1 MPNTLARPPAPPP
14 PPVFPIW
21 GVPLAAIT
29 YKEALDRVVALIERG
44 EPSYFITANMHYAML
59 VERMPQLEEVTRG
72 ADFIVSDGGPFLR
85 IAAWKGGRLPE
96 RIAGSDM
103 TFDLCRVAAERGYKV
118 FLLGGGPGVGVAAAE
133 NLRRRHPGL
142 QVSGV
147 ASPVIGAPGEA
158 WEEELAEQIHAA
170 APHLLLAGLGMPKG
184 ELVLARLHRQWGV
197 PVSVQVG
204 MSLDLAAG
212 RIRRAPRW
220 VQRMGWE
227 TLHRIALEPRRLLPR
242 YSRNFLFLV
251 RKLLADLPADLADR
265 SARRRGRL
273 ERRRD
278 GMGRP

>member
-1 MPNTLARPPAPPP
+1 MPNSLVGAPEGRASAPPS

-29 YKEALDRVVALIERG
+29 YEEALERVVALIGRG
-44 EPSYFITANMHYAML
+44 EPSYFITANLNYAML
-59 VERMPQLEEVTRG
+59 VERMPELSEVTRG

-96 RIAGSDM
+96 RIAGSDL
-103 TFDLCRVAAERGYKV
+103 TFDLCRIAAERGYRV
-118 FLLGGGPGVGVAAAE
+118 FLLGGGPGVGAAAAE
-133 NLRRRHPGL
+133 NLRRRYPGL
-142 QVSGV
+142 NVAGV
-147 ASPVIGAPGEA
+147 AAPIIGEPGGA
-158 WEEELAEQIHAA
+158 WEGELAGRIRAA

-184 ELVLARLHRQWGV
+184 EMVLARLHRAWGV

-212 RIRRAPRW
+212 RIRRAPPW

-242 YSRNFLFLV
+242 YSRNFVFLV
-251 RKLLADLPADLADR
+251 RRLLADLPRDLAAR
-265 SARRRGRL
+265 VGRRRGP
-273 ERRRD
+273 
-278 GMGRP
+278 GRA

>member
-1 MPNTLARPPAPPP
+1 MPNSLADAPVGRAPAPPP

-29 YKEALDRVVALIERG
+29 YEEALDRVVALIGRG
-44 EPSYFITANMHYAML
+44 EPSYFITANLNYAML
-59 VERMPQLEEVTRG
+59 VERMPELAEVTRG

-96 RIAGSDM
+96 RVAGSDL
-103 TFDLCRVAAERGYKV
+103 TFDLCRIAAERGYRV
-118 FLLGGGPGVGVAAAE
+118 FLLGGGPGVGDAAAE
-133 NLRRRHPGL
+133 NLRRRYPGL
-142 QVSGV
+142 DVAGV
-147 ASPVIGAPGEA
+147 AAPAIGEPGGA
-158 WEEELAEQIHAA
+158 WEEELAGRIRAA

-184 ELVLARLHRQWGV
+184 EMVLARLHRAWGV

-212 RIRRAPRW
+212 RIRRASPW

-242 YSRNFLFLV
+242 YSRNFVFLV
-251 RKLLADLPADLADR
+251 RRLLADLPTDLAAR
-265 SARRRGRL
+265 ASRRRGP
-273 ERRRD
+273 
-278 GMGRP
+278 GRT